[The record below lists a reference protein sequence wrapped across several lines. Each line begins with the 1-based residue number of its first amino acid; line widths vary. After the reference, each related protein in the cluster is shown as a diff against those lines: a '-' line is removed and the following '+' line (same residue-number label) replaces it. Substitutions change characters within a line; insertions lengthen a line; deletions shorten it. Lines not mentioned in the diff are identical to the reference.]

1 MLEIK
6 VDFLDSLIDIDRKI
20 TLTGAPAQTPVI
32 IKTKTERA
40 GHVWRSEITVHSDEN
55 GEVDLSTATP
65 VAGSYVE
72 PSAMGLLYTQQ
83 AENAATTELFPI
95 SVHHALH
102 TEIEVFAGDLKA
114 LTVLTQRL
122 THETV
127 QRVEINES
135 GLKGVLF
142 VPATPGAQPAVIVL
156 KRQASQAADEAH
168 AALYAARGYAALALD
183 YETTPE
189 LNAAAESLLYF
200 EQALDW
206 LREKIRPKHHF
217 VAISGYEEGAEL
229 ALVLG
234 VKLADKV
241 SAVLACE
248 PTAAVQSPYPLAIEE
263 IQGPLLLASGRAH
276 SSSAYHQTIAE
287 RLQQS
292 GFDYNFQWYDFE
304 DVGAGLRFSH
314 VPTTLTTTDLAQVM
328 ALAQA
333 NKSLWFSMIGFLH
346 QAVAEAAAPTQ
357 LNA

>member
-1 MLEIK
+1 MLELK

-20 TLTGAPAQTPVI
+20 TLVGAPAQTPVV

-40 GHVWRSEITVHSDEN
+40 GHVWRSEITAQSDAN
-55 GEVDLSTATP
+55 GEIDLST
-65 VAGSYVE
+65 VAPISGSYTE
-72 PSAMGLLYTQQ
+72 PNAMGIIYAQQ
-83 AENAATTELFPI
+83 AENAATTDLFPI

-102 TEIEVFAGDLKA
+102 TEIEARVGDVTA

-135 GLKGVLF
+135 GIKGILF
-142 VPATPGAQPAVIVL
+142 VPATAAQQPAVIVL
-156 KRQASQAADEAH
+156 KRQDAQAPDEAH

-183 YETTPE
+183 YDATPE
-189 LNAAAESLLYF
+189 LTANLAQLSYF

-206 LREKIRPKHHF
+206 LRETIRPKHHF
-217 VAISGYEEGAEL
+217 VAVSGYEQGAEL
-229 ALVLG
+229 ALILG
-234 VKLADKV
+234 VHLADKV

-248 PTAAVQSPYPLAIEE
+248 PTAATQSPYPLAIEE
-263 IQGPLLLASGRAH
+263 IQGPLLLASGQAH
-276 SSSAYHQTIAE
+276 TSSAYHQAIVE
-287 RLQQS
+287 RLQQA

-304 DVGAGLRFSH
+304 GVGAGLRFPH
-314 VPTTLTTTDLAQVM
+314 VPTTLTATDAKQVM

-346 QAVAEAAAPTQ
+346 QAVAEAAAPKQ